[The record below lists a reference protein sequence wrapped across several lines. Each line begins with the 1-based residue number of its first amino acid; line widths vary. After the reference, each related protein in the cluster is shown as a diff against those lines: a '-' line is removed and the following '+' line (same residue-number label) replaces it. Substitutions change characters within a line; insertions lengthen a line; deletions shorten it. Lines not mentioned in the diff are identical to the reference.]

1 MFARHGWYAVSHD
14 GGATWEEERSL
25 RDSGIDVYTGCQISA
40 LKYSKLIDGKPAIL
54 LSCPTGSSRAN
65 GKVYVGLVGEDGS
78 IEWKYSHEVP
88 GAKGRFAYSCLTER
102 TDGSVDLLWEGEGD
116 ASNFTHF
123 DSIEWKYSHEVPGA
137 KGRFAYSCLT
147 ERTDGSVDL
156 LWEGE
161 GDASNF
167 THFEMAQIAPGAEVS
182 NKRAV
187 SVPLYGSVK
196 MKVAAS
202 FSGFGG
208 VDGSIAKIKL
218 DKNDDGTATFSPD
231 LGALTFQSPRSSST
245 KTMTVRRR

>member
-1 MFARHGWYAVSHD
+1 M
-14 GGATWEEERSL
+14 T
-25 RDSGIDVYTGCQISA
+25 
-40 LKYSKLIDGKPAIL
+40 
-54 LSCPTGSSRAN
+54 
-65 GKVYVGLVGEDGS
+65 
-78 IEWKYSHEVP
+78 

-102 TDGSVDLLWEGEGD
+102 TDGS
-116 ASNFTHF
+116 
-123 DSIEWKYSHEVPGA
+123 I
-137 KGRFAYSCLT
+137 
-147 ERTDGSVDL
+147 DL

-208 VDGSIAKIKL
+208 VGGSIAKIKL
-218 DKNDDGTATFSPD
+218 DKNDDGTAT
-231 LGALTFQSPRSSST
+231 LTIDQSRCTGRS
-245 KTMTVRRR
+245 R

>member
-1 MFARHGWYAVSHD
+1 M
-14 GGATWEEERSL
+14 
-25 RDSGIDVYTGCQISA
+25 
-40 LKYSKLIDGKPAIL
+40 
-54 LSCPTGSSRAN
+54 
-65 GKVYVGLVGEDGS
+65 
-78 IEWKYSHEVP
+78 
-88 GAKGRFAYSCLTER
+88 
-102 TDGSVDLLWEGEGD
+102 
-116 ASNFTHF
+116 
-123 DSIEWKYSHEVPGA
+123 PGA

-218 DKNDDGTATFSPD
+218 DKNDDGTATVDQSKASRRGKLPSPMR
-231 LGALTFQSPRSSST
+231 LRASSTWSQSPPLRWR
-245 KTMTVRRR
+245 K